1 MKEISGA
8 YHYKWQELAI
18 DAPLELLE
26 RRRIAGKRMMLAQV
40 ELKRGCHVA
49 THAHESEQ
57 LACVLS
63 GRMRF
68 GLGAEGSPE
77 RREVVV
83 QGGEVLHLPSNV
95 PHSADALEDSVVL
108 DVFSPVVDSTG
119 IDRKS

>member
-1 MKEISGA
+1 MQEISGA
-8 YHYKWQELAI
+8 YHYKWHELPI
-18 DAPLELLE
+18 DAPLERLE
-26 RRRIAGKRMMLAQV
+26 RHRIVGNRMMLARVALQ
-40 ELKRGCHVA
+40 RGCHVP

-108 DVFSPVVDSTG
+108 DVFSPVVDATG